1 MKTSIILL
9 THNRWQ
15 FTEWC
20 LTALYKYTDWT
31 DTELII
37 VDAESDYMMRAK
49 LVYHNP
55 MVDEAYVRIK
65 SAPKGNIGASIR
77 IGSNIALGEYTI
89 ILGNDHIVCP
99 DWNHYIISSFQLVD
113 NLIDVMD
120 YTLPAARY
128 QSDPMQSF
136 EHLHIRHA
144 SNISGHVVIRTERL
158 LEESNGHHLGEH
170 ATHAE
175 GHYWSWQPWIL
186 PMKKA
191 ALYPPLPI
199 IDLPRTLPK
208 YPEYSFVERRKSEPL
223 VQEILAHEPWK
234 LQQEYIK
241 KGWTR
246 EPV

>member
-37 VDAESDYMMRAK
+37 VDAESTDKSREELP
-49 LVYHNP
+49 LVGERNEEVEFVSVP
-55 MVDEAYVRIK
+55 A
-65 SAPKGNIGASIR
+65 GNIGQSINT
-77 IGSNIALGEYTI
+77 GALYAKGEYSL

-99 DWNHYIISSFQLVD
+99 DWDTQAVQAFQKVE
-113 NLIDVMD
+113 NIVDVMD
-120 YTLPAARY
+120 YTLPLVRY
-128 QSDPMQSF
+128 QSSPIGHYGQVY
-136 EHLHIRHA
+136 HA